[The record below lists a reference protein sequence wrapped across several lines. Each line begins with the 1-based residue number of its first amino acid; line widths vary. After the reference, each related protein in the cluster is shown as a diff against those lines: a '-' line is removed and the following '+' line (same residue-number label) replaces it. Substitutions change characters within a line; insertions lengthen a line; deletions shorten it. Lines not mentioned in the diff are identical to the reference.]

1 MKMLF
6 LPVIALAAFCGAA
19 FAVTGI
25 LSIRSEGDKIDVTI
39 DKVQLKHR
47 ARQFRHGTQEALDV
61 AKEVG
66 GVVYDKASEGWQKAR
81 RRVRELSHDRKRAAN
96 V

>member
-1 MKMLF
+1 MLF
-6 LPVIALAAFCGAA
+6 LPLVALAAFCGAA

-47 ARQFRHGTQEALDV
+47 ARQLKHGTEQAVEV

-66 GVVYDKASEGWQKAR
+66 GVVYDTASEDWQKAR
-81 RRVRELSHDRKRAAN
+81 RRLREFSHDRKRP
-96 V
+96 VMC